1 MEQAPGYA
9 LDVMG
14 VSKEQ
19 WNSMSEQQQLSVAEM
34 TAETISKELKELHE
48 FLVEEIVK
56 PLMKA
61 ANQIAECLVDAAA
74 TIETEIEAGR
84 ADMSAATAAEQ
95 AQIQAFL
102 TTARKY
108 DTSRG
113 LNKMNT
119 NQI

>member
-1 MEQAPGYA
+1 MEQVPGYV

-19 WNSMSEQQQLSVAEM
+19 WNSMSEQQQLSVAET

-56 PLMKA
+56 PLMEA
-61 ANQIAECLVDAAA
+61 AHQIGECLVDAAA
-74 TIETEIEAGR
+74 TVETEIEAGR
-84 ADMSAATAAEQ
+84 ADMSAATPAEQ
-95 AQIQAFL
+95 AQIHGFL
-102 TTARKY
+102 NAARKY
-108 DTSRG
+108 DKSRG